1 MPTLTDSNALQAANP
16 LVNASVHASAG
27 TGKTWLLTTRI
38 IRLLLAGARPDS
50 ILAVTFT
57 RKAAAEMHQRITERL
72 RELMQ
77 APAEKLDKLLEECG
91 IEVSSKTRGR
101 VCRLYE
107 ELLHDP
113 YPLRTTTFHA
123 FCQELLQRFP
133 LEAGIDPGFEI
144 IESTGLLEQAAWDA
158 LIAETARE
166 PDSPL
171 AADLDRLAE
180 ACNGLVNTRKAL
192 HAFLAHRS
200 DWWAY
205 CQGESRACEHAVGR
219 LKNLLGID
227 SEAGPLKGFPD
238 HSLRADLQEFAVL
251 LDQNTTQTNTRYA
264 QRLNAALA
272 GQLQG
277 KEFLEAV
284 MPVFFGKGGKPHQ
297 RQANTTQGK
306 RLGVEGEQRFLELH
320 EHMVRELAEALDRLA
335 RERTLQANRAWYFS
349 GSRLLEHY
357 QRIKREQRLLDFAD
371 LEWFA
376 CELLNRSDHASW
388 VQYKLDTRI
397 DHLLV
402 DEFQD
407 TNPTQWRLLLPL
419 LQELAAGTVDRQRTV
434 FLVGDEKQSIYGFRR
449 ANPALMA
456 EASDWLKRHL
466 DARRY
471 PLDASRRSAQA
482 VVDCVNSVFGR
493 EPLNGLLAGFNT
505 HTTHHPDVYGRV
517 EVLPLV
523 ANAMDKNRTA
533 GPTALRNPLVMPRRQ
548 ATTPAHYMEGE
559 MIAHR
564 IRDLMDARTPIVADG
579 TTRPLRYSDVMI
591 LLRQRTHADSYE
603 QALRNAGIPYLGTG
617 KSELLD
623 NLEVRDLDALLN
635 LLVSPYD
642 NLALAQVLRSPIFNL
657 TTEQLVPLA
666 RLKSGN
672 WYERLATLAAD
683 NQAPFADVCRQL
695 EQWRDLAGKLP
706 VHDLLDRIFHEGEI
720 MQRYGSAF
728 PPALVPGVLAN
739 LTRFIELALE
749 VDNGRYPSLPRFLYQ
764 LERLRRSDRDQPT
777 DGAPADAEGDRVR
790 ILTIHGAKGLES
802 PVVFLADATVSPA
815 SRVAYDAL
823 VDWPSD
829 SDRPRH
835 YLLTL
840 AQDAMDSA
848 SRALLKKQQQD
859 LQRESANLLYVAMTR
874 ARQYLL
880 ISGCE
885 SSRGTERGWYGV
897 IETALGAWQRS
908 DSGSL
913 VHETGSETGQQVAD
927 EPAPAP
933 VETDPRLAAPVPPI
947 RPDTVLISPSRV
959 AEAGNAAG
967 VDADGRERGTTIHL
981 MLEKLVAATAEDP
994 ASVYRSIASRLE
1006 RAPDDGQL
1014 RAWWQEAMAVYQN
1027 PALAFLFDAT
1037 RYQTAYCE
1045 LPIQYQEGRQLI
1057 YGIIDR
1063 VVVTQECVHLI
1074 DYKTHRI
1081 TDNASPR
1088 LLAEQYRQQLELYA
1102 SGAARIWPERRIKP
1116 CLLFTHTCE
1125 LVEISGPSRPGTATW
1140 EHKMS

>member
-1 MPTLTDSNALQAANP
+1 MPTMTNSNPLQAANP
-16 LVNASVHASAG
+16 AVNASVHASAG

-38 IRLLLAGARPDS
+38 IRLLLGGARPDS

-57 RKAAAEMHQRITERL
+57 RKAAAEMQQRITERL
-72 RELMQ
+72 REFMQ
-77 APAEKLDKLLEECG
+77 VPAEDLDKSLEECG
-91 IEVSSKTRGR
+91 IEASAETRVR
-101 VCRLYE
+101 VRQLYE
-107 ELLHDP
+107 ELLYDP

-158 LIAETARE
+158 LIADTARE

-171 AADLDRLAE
+171 AATLDILAE
-180 ACNGLVNTRKAL
+180 ACNGLGNTRTAL

-205 CQGESRACEHAVGR
+205 CQGEPRAWEHAVGR
-219 LKNLLGID
+219 LENLLGIE
-227 SEAGPLKGFPD
+227 SGAAPLAGFPD
-238 HSLRADLQEFAVL
+238 RSLRTQLQEFAAL
-251 LDQNTTQTNTRYA
+251 LGRNTTQTNTKHA
-264 QRLNAALA
+264 DRLAGALA
-272 GQLQG
+272 GQQQG
-277 KEFLEAV
+277 KAFLEAV
-284 MPVFFGKGGKPHQ
+284 MPVFFGKEGKPYQ
-297 RQANTTQGK
+297 RKASGVQGK
-306 RLGVEGEQRFLELH
+306 RLGAEGEQRFLELH
-320 EHMVRELAEALDRLA
+320 DCLVQELAGALDRLA
-335 RERTLQANRAWYFS
+335 RDRTLQTNRAWYFS
-349 GSRLLEHY
+349 GARLLEHY

-419 LQELAAGTVDRQRTV
+419 LQELAAGTPDRQRTV

-456 EASDWLKRHL
+456 EASGWLDRYL
-466 DARRY
+466 DAGRY

-482 VVDCVNSVFGR
+482 IMDCVNSVFGSA
-493 EPLNGLLAGFNT
+493 PLNRMLTGFNT
-505 HTTHHPDVYGRV
+505 HTTHHPDDYGLV
-517 EVLPLV
+517 EIMPLI
-523 ANAMDKNRTA
+523 ANAVEKDRTER
-533 GPTALRNPLVMPRRQ
+533 PPALRNPLVTPRRQ
-548 ATTPAHYMEGE
+548 AVTPAHYAEGE
-559 MIAHR
+559 MIAGR
-564 IRDLMDARTPIVADG
+564 IRDLMNARTPIAAEG

-591 LLRQRTHADSYE
+591 LLRQRTHSDSYE
-603 QALRNAGIPYLGTG
+603 QALRNAGIPYHGAG

-642 NLALAQVLRSPIFNL
+642 NLALAQVLHSPIFNL
-657 TTEQLVPLA
+657 TSEQLVPLA

-672 WYERLATLAAD
+672 WYERLAALAAD
-683 NQAPFADVCRQL
+683 KQAPFADAYRQL

-720 MQRYGSAF
+720 MQRYGVAF

-764 LERLRRSDRDQPT
+764 LERLRQSDQDQPT

-802 PVVFLADATVSPA
+802 PVVFLADATVKPG
-815 SRVAYDAL
+815 SRAAYDAL

-829 SDRPRH
+829 CDRPQH
-835 YLLTL
+835 YLLAL
-840 AQDAMDSA
+840 RQDAMDSA
-848 SRALLKKQQQD
+848 SRALLESQQLD

-874 ARQYLL
+874 ARQYLF

-885 SSRGTERGWYGV
+885 PSRGTGLGWYGA
-897 IETALGAWQRS
+897 IETALAGWERS
-908 DSGSL
+908 ASGSL
-913 VHETGSETGQQVAD
+913 IHESGSRAGQQDTREAAAT
-927 EPAPAP
+927 PM
-933 VETDPRLAAPVPPI
+933 ETDPRLAAPVPAVT
-947 RPDTVLISPSRV
+947 PDIVLISPSRTT
-959 AEAGNAAG
+959 EAATAAG
-967 VDADGRERGTTIHL
+967 GDPDGRERGTTIHL
-981 MLEKLVAATAEDP
+981 MLEKLSGTTTEDP
-994 ASVYRSIASRLE
+994 ASVYRSIASLLE
-1006 RAPDDGQL
+1006 RTTDDSEL
-1014 RAWWQEAMAVYQN
+1014 HTWWQEAMGVYRN
-1027 PALAFLFDAT
+1027 PAFAFLFDAG
-1037 RYQTAYCE
+1037 RFQTAYSE
-1045 LPIQYQEGRQLI
+1045 LPMQYMEGRQLI

-1063 VVVTQECVHLI
+1063 LVVTEEYVHLI

-1081 TDNASPR
+1081 TDNE
-1088 LLAEQYRQQLELYA
+1088 LLTQLTDQYRRQLELYA
-1102 SGAARIWPERRIKP
+1102 SGAARIWPHHRIKP
-1116 CLLFTHTCE
+1116 CLLFTHTGA
-1125 LVEISGPSRPGTATW
+1125 LFDLSGECQPGPATQG
-1140 EHKMS
+1140 HN